1 MKKVVLYTLLF
12 FTFSSCSS
20 EKILSDKIIN
30 KKWDINYVKSNLGN
44 NPTIS
49 KQDKEGLITK
59 DYKSKNL
66 IPETEHFLASN
77 DELIAYQPTELS
89 IDSKKTYKEE
99 LFPKSY
105 QDVLKSN
112 QLEKNLNNQNVKNVK
127 LKIEKLSKTS
137 LLFNALGILFV
148 ADIFLQTGILLAL
161 GLIFS
166 IIGFFLN
173 LLVIYRI
180 KKLKRKIKDQTR
192 NVKINI
198 ILSSIFPLLL
208 ALSTLII
215 FVLTYSFSY

>member
-1 MKKVVLYTLLF
+1 
-12 FTFSSCSS
+12 
-20 EKILSDKIIN
+20 
-30 KKWDINYVKSNLGN
+30 
-44 NPTIS
+44 
-49 KQDKEGLITK
+49 
-59 DYKSKNL
+59 
-66 IPETEHFLASN
+66 
-77 DELIAYQPTELS
+77 
-89 IDSKKTYKEE
+89 
-99 LFPKSY
+99 
-105 QDVLKSN
+105 
-112 QLEKNLNNQNVKNVK
+112 
-127 LKIEKLSKTS
+127 
-137 LLFNALGILFV
+137 
-148 ADIFLQTGILLAL
+148 LAL

>member
-66 IPETEHFLASN
+66 IPETEQFLASN

-99 LFPKSY
+99 
-105 QDVLKSN
+105 
-112 QLEKNLNNQNVKNVK
+112 
-127 LKIEKLSKTS
+127 
-137 LLFNALGILFV
+137 
-148 ADIFLQTGILLAL
+148 
-161 GLIFS
+161 
-166 IIGFFLN
+166 
-173 LLVIYRI
+173 
-180 KKLKRKIKDQTR
+180 
-192 NVKINI
+192 
-198 ILSSIFPLLL
+198 
-208 ALSTLII
+208 
-215 FVLTYSFSY
+215 